1 MEVLKMQ
8 VKLERFNQQ
17 SRRQRGRLRGLMMS
31 WPPGVSIGMHGLL
44 LAGFALF
51 QFILS
56 PHQYKFMT
64 DLTGGGERKSLSKS
78 MCG

>member
-1 MEVLKMQ
+1 MEALQNAVEVRK
-8 VKLERFNQQ
+8 VQ
-17 SRRQRGRLRGLMMS
+17 SAKQASRACLRGLMMS
-31 WPPGVSIGMHGLL
+31 WLHGVSTGMHGLL
-44 LAGFALF
+44 LAGFALS

>member
-1 MEVLKMQ
+1 MQ
-8 VKLERFNQQ
+8 LKLERFNQQ
-17 SRRQRGRLRGLMMS
+17 NRRRRACLRGLMMS
-31 WPPGVSIGMHGLL
+31 WLHGVSTGMHGLL
-44 LAGFALF
+44 LAGFALS

-64 DLTGGGERKSLSKS
+64 DLTGEGERKSLSKS

>member
-1 MEVLKMQ
+1 MRL
-8 VKLERFNQQ
+8 KLERFNQQ
-17 SRRQRGRLRGLMMS
+17 NRRRRACLRGLMMS
-31 WPPGVSIGMHGLL
+31 WLHGVSIRMHGPL
-44 LAGFALF
+44 LAGFALS